1 MTQDTQQLLR
11 LFGRLFTQR
20 GFAQSAMWTLHT
32 DRHEGAAPRGQL
44 RVLRLIAQHDH
55 LTNADI
61 VEALDIRPSSAS
73 AMVAKL
79 EDAGL
84 IARTPSEEDGRV
96 QLISLTEDGKTF
108 IKSARDDKD
117 QLADKMFAGL
127 TADEQAQLT
136 GLMQKLVHSLE
147 NGDQDQD
154 VDAYFEKL
162 GQFGPRRHHG
172 SHSYRQQWRGGPS
185 RSFSGNYWRP
195 DFGGQPHGPRN
206 GRPGSQHSDETDN

>member
-20 GFAQSAMWTLHT
+20 GFAQSAMWTLHS
-32 DRHEGAAPRGQL
+32 DHREGDAPRGQL

-84 IARTPSEEDGRV
+84 VSRTPYEEDGRV
-96 QLISLTEDGKTF
+96 QLISLTDDGKAF
-108 IKSARDDKD
+108 IESARDDKD

-127 TADEQAQLT
+127 TAEEQAQLT
-136 GLMQKLVHSLE
+136 GLMLKLVGSLE
-147 NGDQDQD
+147 NGDQDAA

-162 GQFGPRRHHG
+162 GQFGPRRRHGHHG
-172 SHSYRQQWRGGPS
+172 YRQEWGGGP
-185 RSFSGNYWRP
+185 RRGFGGYDGRP
-195 DFGGQPHGPRN
+195 DFGGRPHGPQ
-206 GRPGSQHSDETDN
+206 GGGPGLNPDDQADN

>member
-20 GFAQSAMWTLHT
+20 GFAQSAMWTLHS
-32 DRHEGAAPRGQL
+32 DHREGDAPRGQL

-84 IARTPSEEDGRV
+84 ITRTPSEADGRV

-108 IKSARDDKD
+108 IESARNDKD

-136 GLMQKLVHSLE
+136 GLILKLVGSLE
-147 NGDQDQD
+147 TGDQDQA

-172 SHSYRQQWRGGPS
+172 HHGYRQEWGGGPS
-185 RSFSGNYWRP
+185 RGFGGYGERP
-195 DFGGQPHGPRN
+195 DFGGRPHGPRG
-206 GRPGSQHSDETDN
+206 GRPGSHPGDKEAD

>member
-20 GFAQSAMWTLHT
+20 GFVQSAMWTLLA
-32 DRHEGAAPRGQL
+32 DRHDGEAPRGQL
-44 RVLRLIAQHDH
+44 RVLRLIAQNDQ

-79 EDAGL
+79 EEAGL
-84 IARTPSEEDGRV
+84 IARTPSADDGRV
-96 QLISLTEDGKTF
+96 QLIALTEDGKAF
-108 IKSARDDKD
+108 IEGARDQKV
-117 QLADKMFAGL
+117 QLADKLFAGL
-127 TADEQAQLT
+127 TEDEQAQLT
-136 GLMQKLVHSLE
+136 GLLQKLIGSLE
-147 NGDQDQD
+147 NGDQDQA

-172 SHSYRQQWRGGPS
+172 RHGYRQQWDGPHRDFRGGRFHDFGDRP
-185 RSFSGNYWRP
+185 RVPRP
-195 DFGGQPHGPRN
+195 DDAN
-206 GRPGSQHSDETDN
+206 D